1 MRMRGGE
8 FTSLVGLCG
17 DINWTIQ
24 LQVLHD
30 EENDELSTYFKCEVR
45 PKVLLTTS
53 NKPTVV
59 SIILSTQVILDTELP
74 ASKNAS

>member
-1 MRMRGGE
+1 MLYATY
-8 FTSLVGLCG
+8 FL
-17 DINWTIQ
+17 

-30 EENDELSTYFKCEVR
+30 EESDELSTYFKCEVR

-59 SIILSTQVILDTELP
+59 CIV
-74 ASKNAS
+74 